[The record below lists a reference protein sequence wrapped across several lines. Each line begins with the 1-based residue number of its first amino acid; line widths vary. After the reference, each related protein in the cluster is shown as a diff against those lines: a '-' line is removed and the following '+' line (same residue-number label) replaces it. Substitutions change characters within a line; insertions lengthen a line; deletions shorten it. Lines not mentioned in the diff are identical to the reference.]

1 MSVKDKLAGCL
12 YGYAIGDAL
21 GLGTE
26 FMTRPEIAH
35 RYPEGLR
42 SYSQII
48 RDGHRSRWKKGQY
61 TNDTELLLMLIDS
74 LTECRVPDNVDF
86 CRRFADWFK
95 DENRCD
101 LEPHLRY
108 VLSEPGF
115 LDDPLTSTE
124 RVYQRLEM
132 PYGPNECIGRAMLMG
147 LMPRRDLEKQVRQHV
162 RCTHADSR
170 CEAASMVIALMAH
183 ELAWHDTEAE
193 YDLLWGTLHR
203 IDPRAIIFLEMARDG
218 RLEDFDLD
226 DEETCTRI
234 FKTSGAALW
243 TFWHCDSAEEALFAL
258 VDEGGDT
265 DTNAALAM
273 GLFGLRDGMQGI
285 PTSYLDSLIGKEKI
299 ERAIELFAPY
309 VDSLM
314 ADNNTTTHPQH

>member
-12 YGYAIGDAL
+12 YGYAIGNAL

-26 FMTRPEIAH
+26 FMTRPEIAY
-35 RYPEGLR
+35 RYPGGLR
-42 SYSQII
+42 NYSQII
-48 RDGHRSRWKKGQY
+48 RDGHRSRWTKGLY

-74 LTECRVPDNVDF
+74 LTECRKPDNIDF

-95 DENRCD
+95 EEKRCD
-101 LEPHLRY
+101 LESHLRY
-108 VLSEPGF
+108 VISEPGF
-115 LDDPLTSTE
+115 LEDPTTSTE
-124 RVYQRLEM
+124 RVYQRLNM

-147 LMPRRDLEKQVRQHV
+147 LMPHRNLETQVRQHV
-162 RCTHADSR
+162 RSTHADSR

-183 ELAWHDTEAE
+183 ELLWHDTEAE
-193 YDLLWGTLHR
+193 YDLLLGTLHR

-234 FKTSGAALW
+234 FKTTGAALW
-243 TFWHCDSAEEALFAL
+243 AFWHCESAEEALLSL
-258 VDEGGDT
+258 VDEGGDA

-273 GLFGLRDGMQGI
+273 GLFGLREGMQCL
-285 PTSYLDSLIGKEKI
+285 PAPYLDTLLGKEKLELALSALTPYI
-299 ERAIELFAPY
+299 E
-309 VDSLM
+309 SLM
-314 ADNNTTTHPQH
+314 ADNNTSHNRH